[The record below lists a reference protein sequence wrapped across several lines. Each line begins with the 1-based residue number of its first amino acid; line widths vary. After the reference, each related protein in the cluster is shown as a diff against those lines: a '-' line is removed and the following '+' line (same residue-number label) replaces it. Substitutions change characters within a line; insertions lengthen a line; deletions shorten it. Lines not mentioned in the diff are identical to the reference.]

1 MLHRQSF
8 KRIMVLPPRLEL
20 GSRTNLVLP
29 RYKRGAL
36 PIELRE
42 PGFKYLWARVLAVGI
57 EPT

>member
-8 KRIMVLPPRLEL
+8 ERIMVLPPRLEL

-29 RYKRGAL
+29 GYKPGAL

-42 PGFKYLWARVLAVGI
+42 PGLKYQWVRSESNRDHLD
-57 EPT
+57 